1 MIMAL
6 REHSV
11 APPTW
16 TDGADEP
23 VIEQLDALA
32 ESARVQAPAMPE
44 RDPNPRADES
54 RDRSQAR
61 T

>member
-1 MIMAL
+1 MAL

-32 ESARVQAPAMPE
+32 ESARVQAPRDAGEGPE
-44 RDPNPRADES
+44 PPG
-54 RDRSQAR
+54 
-61 T
+61 